1 MTVPVFHEQEN
12 DCVVESLDLSDDED
26 LQQSLDLHGLII
38 SSQTEVQPIKT
49 ADEVISEIEE
59 MMQVSP
65 DIFWDYDWI
74 MHRSAF
80 YMWWRWVDLKS
91 GI

>member
-1 MTVPVFHEQEN
+1 MTGVIVYDCSCLFYKQEN
-12 DCVVESLDLSDDED
+12 DCVVECLDLSDDED

-38 SSQTEVQPIKT
+38 SSQAEVQPIKT

-65 DIFWDYDWI
+65 EMSVRTVIE
-74 MHRSAF
+74 
-80 YMWWRWVDLKS
+80 
-91 GI
+91 